1 MRKFVVG
8 KSVAGS
14 IPSEA
19 CWGAGR
25 EFTLRY
31 TGVVSGLIRIRMSS
45 LRPQA
50 TENSKD
56 LGVGESQG
64 SCLARGPTANF
75 VLNF

>member
-1 MRKFVVG
+1 MVG

-14 IPSEA
+14 IPSEV
-19 CWGAGR
+19 CWGPGR

-31 TGVVSGLIRIRMSS
+31 KSAVSGLIRIRMSPT
-45 LRPQA
+45 RPQA

-64 SCLARGPTANF
+64 SCLTRGPTANF